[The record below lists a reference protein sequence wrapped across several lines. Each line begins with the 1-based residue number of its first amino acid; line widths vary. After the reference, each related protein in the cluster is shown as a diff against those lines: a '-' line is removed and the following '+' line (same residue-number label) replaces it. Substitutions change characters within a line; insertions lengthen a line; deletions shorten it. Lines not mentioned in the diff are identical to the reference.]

1 LLQPDKESD
10 PIPKKPMEEKSSS
23 KEESPDL
30 DLNLNSQYILETLPY
45 GFVYQDSSGKIKY
58 ANGSAQRILG
68 FTQRQISG
76 KTSLDPDWMAIQ
88 EDGSPF
94 LGEAHP
100 SLQALKT
107 GKSFSK
113 VIMGVF
119 NPMQQK
125 YVWISIN
132 AVPIQIEES
141 ELPIGV
147 YVTFEDVNLK
157 SGGIVFES
165 DYFEIHGQ
173 TMDNKHLVANQSG
186 EFDMYGGPY
195 EPKMKKPEMKLDGK
209 DIYSKAVKAFKDY
222 GWDSK
227 EIDISRTDIW
237 GSIVK

>member
-1 LLQPDKESD
+1 
-10 PIPKKPMEEKSSS
+10 MT
-23 KEESPDL
+23 
-30 DLNLNSQYILETLPY
+30 YI
-45 GFVYQDSSGKIKY
+45 
-58 ANGSAQRILG
+58 
-68 FTQRQISG
+68 
-76 KTSLDPDWMAIQ
+76 
-88 EDGSPF
+88 
-94 LGEAHP
+94 
-100 SLQALKT
+100 
-107 GKSFSK
+107 KSFEEFVNESK
-113 VIMGVF
+113 LI
-119 NPMQQK
+119 K
-125 YVWISIN
+125 TETITHE
-132 AVPIQIEES
+132 IEYDIDRQFVS
-141 ELPIGV
+141 EGGFKSEEDMADTIAN
-147 YVTFEDVNLK
+147 DVNLK